1 MTKYVRIENADMA
14 DYGVRVTVY
23 EKNAEGHPDVIV
35 AERDLT
41 YPTEMMNEYLT
52 DTRYMVVKEIPGPA
66 KK

>member
-1 MTKYVRIENADMA
+1 M
-14 DYGVRVTVY
+14 TVY